1 MIIFIVLAIA
11 GNKFDL
17 FNIEEVSEEEG
28 NKFAEKIGA
37 IFYNTSAKEGV
48 GIEELFQHI
57 GKIYL
62 NPNFSKYEKQPTL
75 KLEKKKTEKKNKS
88 KCC

>member
-1 MIIFIVLAIA
+1 M
-11 GNKFDL
+11 

-28 NKFAEKIGA
+28 NKFAEQIGA

-57 GKIYL
+57 GRVYL
-62 NPNFSKYEKQPTL
+62 DPNNGFIQLKKQPTV
-75 KLEKKKTEKKNKS
+75 KLDKRKSAKKNKS